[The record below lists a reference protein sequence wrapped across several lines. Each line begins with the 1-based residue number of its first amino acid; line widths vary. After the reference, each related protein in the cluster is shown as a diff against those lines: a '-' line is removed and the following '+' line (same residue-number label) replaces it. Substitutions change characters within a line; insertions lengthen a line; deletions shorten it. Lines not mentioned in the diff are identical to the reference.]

1 MKPPVMTLCWT
12 KYLLLYRMVL
22 IFMYFYNDI
31 EVNYM
36 YVLGYYYTYPVMIAS
51 MQFCL
56 QMALLLA
63 MVLVELK
70 NKCKKS

>member
-1 MKPPVMTLCWT
+1 
-12 KYLLLYRMVL
+12 MVL

-51 MQFCL
+51 MQF
-56 QMALLLA
+56 
-63 MVLVELK
+63 
-70 NKCKKS
+70 